1 MLGTLSKQ
9 AGQLLITG
17 LKIEAADSSTRVCF
31 IRLVVEQVAF
41 LAGSDLAARWCLLE

>member
-1 MLGTLSKQ
+1 MLGILSRQ
-9 AGQLLITG
+9 AGQQLITG

-41 LAGSDLAARWCLLE
+41 QARSDQAAKWCLLE